1 MHEAAS
7 HLIVVGA
14 LEART
19 EQPELYL
26 LGLVYT
32 AWISR
37 TLFRGVCLL
46 EREKQYA
53 EAIHYLTVLLE
64 VTAGAVV
71 IHRLFLVCARVL
83 TTRPSVAPDAVPEA
97 MSKSRSLVASAG
109 HGPAAQQ
116 PSGRGDCCVR
126 EGAGGG

>member
-32 AWISR
+32 VWISR
-37 TLFRGVCLL
+37 TLFRGMCLL

-64 VTAGAVV
+64 VTPRRHQQMVPRV
-71 IHRLFLVCARVL
+71 RVLMRCSFLV
-83 TTRPSVAPDAVPEA
+83 S
-97 MSKSRSLVASAG
+97 
-109 HGPAAQQ
+109 
-116 PSGRGDCCVR
+116 
-126 EGAGGG
+126 